1 METNFSKLRKIVPM
15 ATLLLLSFAVLS
27 CSKDDDGPKEPDTR
41 LALPAT
47 VENLSAFPI
56 PDATPNSGNCGI
68 AANLG
73 SVVSAIEI
81 TADGIIS
88 DPSKVTIQLDI
99 AHTWAGD
106 VIAELICPNGESCA
120 LIKRINSTTD
130 VSCSFGADFIA
141 GNKLNFNSSFT
152 NTTLT
157 NPISTGD
164 YAQLTGISPFPTSI
178 PMPSLGNFLKDK
190 NIKGTWKIKIYDS
203 GVGDIGTLKEW
214 KLKFDTGALK

>member
-1 METNFSKLRKIVPM
+1 METNFLKSKIIITM
-15 ATLLLLSFAVLS
+15 AALLLLSFSVNS
-27 CSKDDDGPKEPDTR
+27 CSKDDEPSEPDTR

-47 VENLSAFPI
+47 AENLTSFPI
-56 PDATPNSGNCGI
+56 PDATANTGNCGS

-81 TADGIIS
+81 TADGIIA

-106 VIAELICPNGESCA
+106 VIAELICPNGESCG
-120 LIKRINSTTD
+120 LIKRINSITD

-141 GNKLNFNSSFT
+141 GNKLNFNSSFI

-157 NPISTGD
+157 SPVSTGD
-164 YAQLTGISPFPTSI
+164 YAQLHGASTFPTSV
-178 PMPSLGNFLKDK
+178 PMPMLGNFLKDK

-203 GVGDIGTLKEW
+203 GVGDTGTLKEW
-214 KLKFDTGALK
+214 KLKFETGALK